1 MASVLKPTSFTVLG
15 GRMLVNLRLP
25 FSRQPPHTSPQ
36 IRWIFLVKISPTTPA
51 SEGHRT
57 EAAQSL
63 QDFVHNYLC
72 RRSIPTKSFVGEIT
86 MLWAVPHFRREK
98 KLPRRSDSFKFAY
111 MQICK
116 PAPPHRARLSPRF
129 SPCPR
134 SESRGA
140 GQPGKVAQV
149 LHRGPRRSAAG
160 VGGWGR
166 GKVVLFA

>member
-51 SEGHRT
+51 SGGHRT

-116 PAPPHRARLSPRF
+116 PAPPTALGFLRGSLRAHAVN
-129 SPCPR
+129 
-134 SESRGA
+134 RGVQGNLA
-140 GQPGKVAQV
+140 KLPKSSTEVREG
-149 LHRGPRRSAAG
+149 LRRGLG
-160 VGGWGR
+160 DGDEE
-166 GKVVLFA
+166 K